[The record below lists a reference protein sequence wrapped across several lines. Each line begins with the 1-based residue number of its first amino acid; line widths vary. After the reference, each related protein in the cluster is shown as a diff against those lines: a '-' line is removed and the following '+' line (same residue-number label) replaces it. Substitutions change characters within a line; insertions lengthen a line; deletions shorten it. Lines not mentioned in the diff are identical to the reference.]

1 MLARLIFLTA
11 LAISFSA
18 FADDGKDASQPAM
31 DPMVSELDTTP
42 DPTPAKADQDLKAAT
57 VATTAPDRKPSS
69 NFDDEIKK
77 LKEAS
82 SNHDESGVLQSATHI
97 LGEDPKN
104 LAALNALAVHYYNQG
119 KYGMSKILILRALND
134 HQNSATLYNNLGVIY
149 LSENKQ
155 RQAMGYFRK
164 ALELQPKY
172 AYASSNLGAIC
183 LEYKDYNKAASILE
197 SGYNAV
203 KSDLRRGSY
212 SMDVA
217 SNYAQALSGAGQSEA
232 AQKIFKKLIDIDE
245 QNPAL
250 LYNYAVLLVARM
262 KNKDEGEKIIA
273 RLKFIADDPTLKKV
287 QDLEKMMGGT

>member
-1 MLARLIFLTA
+1 MLARLVFLTA

-18 FADDGKDASQPAM
+18 FADDGKAASQPAM
-31 DPMVSELDTTP
+31 DPMVSELDTSP
-42 DPTPAKADQDLKAAT
+42 EPVPAKTDSNLKAA
-57 VATTAPDRKPSS
+57 ATDPTPDRKPSS

-82 SNHDESGVLQSATHI
+82 SNHDENGVLQSATHI

-149 LSENKQ
+149 LSESKQ

-164 ALELQPKY
+164 ALEMQPKY

-217 SNYAQALSGAGQSEA
+217 SNYAQALSGAGQNEA